1 MDDSRQ
7 RLSDRLVELRSRLA
21 KRPAALAHL
30 FSDLGLAGLAG
41 EVLEHTGAI
50 LLLSASE
57 FPRASYSCARAA
69 LEASQ
74 DAIYLVADAR
84 TYDRLGA
91 LLRVFDLIDTAKLR
105 SHFRAAQEALGLG
118 ALEEPK
124 RSGDEIIA
132 DEARKWGE
140 HSTEGCRLLLG
151 EWEEAKRRKPGA
163 LRHWS
168 GLQRTELLKQ
178 VETQI
183 PELGPFYDTQMGIYK
198 LLSMHSHPG
207 FRYSSRSRSRNASGT
222 LVLSSK
228 PTDRFVPLVVC
239 EAATRLVL
247 TALDRRD
254 KFTFRA
260 PAA

>member
-1 MDDSRQ
+1 
-7 RLSDRLVELRSRLA
+7 
-21 KRPAALAHL
+21 
-30 FSDLGLAGLAG
+30 
-41 EVLEHTGAI
+41 
-50 LLLSASE
+50 
-57 FPRASYSCARAA
+57 
-69 LEASQ
+69 
-74 DAIYLVADAR
+74 
-84 TYDRLGA
+84 
-91 LLRVFDLIDTAKLR
+91 VFDLIDTAKLR

-151 EWEEAKRRKPGA
+151 EWEAKKRKPGA

-183 PELGPFYDTQMGIYK
+183 PELGPFYHTQMGIYK

>member
-1 MDDSRQ
+1 MDASRQ
-7 RLSDRLVELRSRLA
+7 PLSDLFVELRSRLA
-21 KRPAALAHL
+21 RRSVALAHI
-30 FSDLGLAGLAG
+30 FSDVGLVGFAGD
-41 EVLEHTGAI
+41 VLENTGAV

-84 TYDRLGA
+84 RYDRLGA
-91 LLRVFDLIDTAKLR
+91 RLRVFDLIDTAKLR
-105 SHFRAAQEALGLG
+105 SHFRAAQEALGLD
-118 ALEEPK
+118 ALTEPK
-124 RSGDEIIA
+124 RSGDQIIA

-140 HSTEGCRLLLG
+140 HSREGCRLLID
-151 EWEEAKRRKPGA
+151 EWEEAKKRRPGA

-178 VETQI
+178 VETEI
-183 PELGPFYDTQMGIYK
+183 PELGRFYDTQMGIYK

-207 FRYSSRSRSRNASGT
+207 FRYSSRSWHHDPRGT
-222 LVLSSK
+222 LRLSSK
-228 PTDRFVPLVVC
+228 PTDRVVPLVVC

-260 PAA
+260 SSA